1 MKNQNLLYLFGAV
14 IIGYYLY
21 NKKKNVSA
29 NVPENNELLAIES
42 SNANIEQANIRA
54 DYTPEEK
61 IIKDAFNNC

>member
-1 MKNQNLLYLFGAV
+1 MKNQNLLYLFGAL

-29 NVPENNELLAIES
+29 NVPGSNELLAIES
-42 SNANIEQANIRA
+42 SNANLEQADIKA

>member
-1 MKNQNLLYLFGAV
+1 MKNQNLLYLLGAA

-29 NVPENNELLAIES
+29 NVPGSNELLAIEG
-42 SNANIEQANIRA
+42 SNKIEQADIKA

>member
-21 NKKKNVSA
+21 NKKKNVSNNA
-29 NVPENNELLAIES
+29 PGSNELLAIES
-42 SNANIEQANIRA
+42 SNANLEQADIKA

>member
-29 NVPENNELLAIES
+29 NVPGSNELLAIES
-42 SNANIEQANIRA
+42 SNDNIEQANIKA

>member
-1 MKNQNLLYLFGAV
+1 MKNQNLLYLLSAA

-21 NKKKNVSA
+21 NKKKNTSA
-29 NVPENNELLAIES
+29 IVPGSNELLAIEG
-42 SNANIEQANIRA
+42 SNKIEQADIKA

>member
-1 MKNQNLLYLFGAV
+1 MKNQNLIYLLGAA

-21 NKKKNVSA
+21 AKKKNTSA
-29 NVPENNELLAIES
+29 NVPGSNELLAIEG
-42 SNANIEQANIRA
+42 SNKIEQADIKA

>member
-1 MKNQNLLYLFGAV
+1 MKNQNLLYLLGAA
-14 IIGYYLY
+14 IIGFYLF

-29 NVPENNELLAIES
+29 NIPGSNELLAIEG
-42 SNANIEQANIRA
+42 SNANIEQDNIKA